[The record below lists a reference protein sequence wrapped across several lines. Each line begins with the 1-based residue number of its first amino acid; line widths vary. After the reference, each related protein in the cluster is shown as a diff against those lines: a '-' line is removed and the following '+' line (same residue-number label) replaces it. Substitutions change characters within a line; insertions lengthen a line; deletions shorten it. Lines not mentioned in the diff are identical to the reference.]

1 MARVH
6 GKPLSISFVFHVSL
20 LFTLLV
26 EMFYDAQ
33 RPGTIDH
40 INYLFYIP
48 SVCLIIIIAVSYR
61 RSYGGGADL
70 GLGGTHRRTITGVS
84 CGDFLTSDPRQ
95 FTVSHADNDLSALT
109 LVCPGRPTWP
119 HISTAFCL
127 LPALW

>member
-6 GKPLSISFVFHVSL
+6 GKPLSISFVFHASL

-26 EMFYDAQ
+26 EMFYDVQ

-70 GLGGTHRRTITGVS
+70 GLGDTHRRTITGVS
-84 CGDFLTSDPRQ
+84 CGDFLTSGSLL
-95 FTVSHADNDLSALT
+95 F
-109 LVCPGRPTWP
+109 PTP
-119 HISTAFCL
+119 IMIFL
-127 LPALW
+127 F